1 MSNREFKM
9 ELYNRLL
16 ENPSVKRVSGNNSQL
31 YTRCPF
37 CGDSS
42 RDSLAKHFYI
52 KIDIDNDDIPIMY
65 NCFRA
70 SCAQSGIMTSDVL
83 RMLDIYDLEMS
94 SSLSRYNKKASKNI
108 SNSKFSSGKLDYSVP
123 PFQSTENNVR
133 KVKYIEDRLGINLSS
148 HDIGK
153 FKIVTSLKEF
163 LLFNKIEYIT
173 CKDNIARQIEADY
186 VGFLSVFNNFIVF
199 RDITGNHKERY
210 IKYTIKRDLYNNGTF
225 YSIPTTVDLLS
236 SDKIELHVAEGTF
249 DILSVYFNILNQESK
264 NKVFI
269 SITSGNYSSAIG
281 YFIKLGIVGNVDI
294 HIYSDKGVDIRQ
306 YRKQVKNKYGVWIDS
321 IYIHY
326 NELEKDCGVPR
337 DKIQLKT
344 FTL

>member
-94 SSLSRYNKKASKNI
+94 SSLSRYNKKATA
-108 SNSKFSSGKLDYSVP
+108 
-123 PFQSTENNVR
+123 QAT
-133 KVKYIEDRLGINLSS
+133 
-148 HDIGK
+148 
-153 FKIVTSLKEF
+153 KE
-163 LLFNKIEYIT
+163 
-173 CKDNIARQIEADY
+173 Q
-186 VGFLSVFNNFIVF
+186 
-199 RDITGNHKERY
+199 
-210 IKYTIKRDLYNNGTF
+210 
-225 YSIPTTVDLLS
+225 
-236 SDKIELHVAEGTF
+236 
-249 DILSVYFNILNQESK
+249 
-264 NKVFI
+264 
-269 SITSGNYSSAIG
+269 
-281 YFIKLGIVGNVDI
+281 
-294 HIYSDKGVDIRQ
+294 
-306 YRKQVKNKYGVWIDS
+306 
-321 IYIHY
+321 
-326 NELEKDCGVPR
+326 
-337 DKIQLKT
+337 
-344 FTL
+344 